1 MATCLWCN
9 KAGFFL
15 RVNKDGLCN
24 NCAPIVAMDVQQRV
38 RIMVDSFNLV
48 TNSKTFK
55 TRLSRCELILEH
67 ARELKKYES
76 AGIKMWDVEPPP
88 SRIIESYQ
96 STRDDLIIENLDA
109 EIDKAVT
116 KSELASSPKTAVN
129 AINTCLL
136 KIREARGLFNDP
148 DKVADR
154 EERLKKLAHKIQLS
168 GHLDAAKKAEFK
180 GQTKKAIDQ
189 YQEALYF
196 LKNDDI
202 DDSKQKKDIQEI
214 EENLTRLQKSN

>member
-15 RVNKDGLCN
+15 RVNKDGLCG
-24 NCAPIVAMDVQQRV
+24 NCAPIVTMEIQQRV
-38 RIMVDSFNLV
+38 RIIVDSFNLV
-48 TNSKTFK
+48 TKSKTFK
-55 TRLSRCELILEH
+55 TRLSRCDLILEH

-76 AGIKMWDVEPPP
+76 AGIKTVEPCP
-88 SRIIESYQ
+88 SRIIEEYQ
-96 STRDDLIIENLDA
+96 SGRDDLIIENLDV

-129 AINTCLL
+129 AINACLL
-136 KIREARGLFNDP
+136 KIREARSLLNNP

-154 EERLKKLAHKIQLS
+154 QERLKKLAHKIQLS
-168 GHLDAAKKAEFK
+168 GHLDAARKAEFK

-202 DDSKQKKDIQEI
+202 DDSKQKKEIQEI
-214 EENLTRLQKSN
+214 EENLARLQKGN

>member
-15 RVNKDGLCN
+15 RVSKEGLCS
-24 NCAPIVAMDVQQRV
+24 NCMPIITMDVQQRA
-38 RIMVDSFNLV
+38 RIIMESFKIA
-48 TNSKTFK
+48 TKTKSFK

-76 AGIKMWDVEPPP
+76 AGIKTIDPCP
-88 SRIIESYQ
+88 SRIIEEYQ
-96 STRDDLIIENLDA
+96 STRDEIIIENLDA
-109 EIDKAVT
+109 EIDKAVS
-116 KSELASSPKTAVN
+116 KSELTSSSKTAVN
-129 AINTCLL
+129 SINASLL
-136 KIREARGLFNDP
+136 KIREAKGLLNDP

-154 EERLKKLAHKIQLS
+154 EERMKKLAHKIQLN
-168 GHLDAAKKAEFK
+168 GHLEAARKAEFK

-202 DDSKQKKDIQEI
+202 DDSKQKKEIQEI
-214 EENLTRLQKSN
+214 EENLARLQKDN